1 MPLFSASRAP
11 KKRVGYA
18 VAGNSPVAS
27 TVWKGQLTFGLVTF
41 AVRLVR
47 AARKDRIPLRYVR
60 QTRGAEPVEVD
71 ESPRHALDASDSEM
85 MVEPVRQTY
94 TAAGGEQPMTAAEV
108 ERGYEVAPG
117 EFAVVRREE
126 LQRLRQP
133 TSPEMQ
139 IVRSVRMEEIDPV
152 FLETSYYVHPGNGA
166 EHSYA
171 LFYRAL
177 QESGYAA
184 LAEIAMHGRQHV
196 MVIRCGPKG
205 LIAHTMYYVNE
216 VRAGEEHATASDV
229 PAKEL
234 ELAKKF
240 VEAIAGPFSPE
251 EFTDRYREQLEA
263 LLASKET
270 VASRMAEAPAPG
282 AAGKVI
288 DIMEALRRSLDRVKA
303 EMHPVPKPAARAGTA
318 RKSRQR
324 RA

>member
-1 MPLFSASRAP
+1 M
-11 KKRVGYA
+11 
-18 VAGNSPVAS
+18 AS

-60 QTRGAEPVEVD
+60 QTRAAERPEED
-71 ESPRHALDASDSEM
+71 ESPPEAIDTAPSGMTVD
-85 MVEPVRQTY
+85 PVRQTY
-94 TAAGGEQPMTAAEV
+94 TAAIGEQPVTAAQL

-133 TSPEMQ
+133 TSSEMQ

-166 EHSYA
+166 GHSYT

-184 LAEIAMHGRQHV
+184 LAEVAMHGRQHV
-196 MVIRCGPKG
+196 MVIRGGAKG
-205 LIAHTMYYVNE
+205 LIAHTMYYMNE
-216 VRAGEEHATASDV
+216 VRAGEEHVTEDNV
-229 PAKEL
+229 PPKEL

-240 VEAIAGPFSPE
+240 VEAIAAPFSPE

-263 LLASKET
+263 LIASKET
-270 VASRMAEAPAPG
+270 FASRAADTPAPAATG
-282 AAGKVI
+282 NVI
-288 DIMEALRRSLDRVKA
+288 DIMEALRKSLDRVRSEK
-303 EMHPVPKPAARAGTA
+303 HPDRKPAASAAAA
-318 RKSRQR
+318 RRSRLR

>member
-1 MPLFSASRAP
+1 
-11 KKRVGYA
+11 
-18 VAGNSPVAS
+18 VAS

-60 QTRGAEPVEVD
+60 ETRTPEPAEED
-71 ESPRHALDASDSEM
+71 ESPAPAIDTSDSET
-85 MVEPVRQTY
+85 MVEPVRQMY
-94 TAAGGEQPMTAAEV
+94 TAHGGEQPITAAQV

-117 EFAVVRREE
+117 EFAVVRRDE
-126 LQRLRQP
+126 LRRLRQP
-133 TSPEMQ
+133 TSSEMQ

-166 EHSYA
+166 EHSYT

-184 LAEIAMHGRQHV
+184 LAEVAMYGRQHV
-196 MVIRCGPKG
+196 LVIRCGPKG
-205 LIAHTMYYVNE
+205 LVAHTMYYVNE
-216 VRAGEEHATASDV
+216 VRAGEAHVTEGDV

-234 ELAKKF
+234 ELARKF
-240 VEAIAGPFSPE
+240 VEAIAAPFSPE

-263 LLASKET
+263 LIASKET
-270 VASRMAEAPAPG
+270 VGSRMAERPAPP

-288 DIMEALRRSLDRVKA
+288 DIMDALRKSLDQVQA
-303 EMHPVPKPAARAGTA
+303 EKHQVRKPAAHAGA
-318 RKSRQR
+318 PRKSRQR

>member
-1 MPLFSASRAP
+1 MHRLLHRTVRATAALRSAP
-11 KKRVGYA
+11 D
-18 VAGNSPVAS
+18 VAS

-60 QTRGAEPVEVD
+60 QTQASETSEGEEDERLPGAFDPVDSEPV
-71 ESPRHALDASDSEM
+71 
-85 MVEPVRQTY
+85 VEPVRQTY
-94 TAAGGEQPMTAAEV
+94 TAADNEQKISAGQL

-117 EFAVVRREE
+117 QFAVVRREE

-177 QESGYAA
+177 QESGYVA
-184 LAEIAMHGRQHV
+184 LAEVAMHGRQHV
-196 MVIRCGPKG
+196 MVIRGGAKG

-216 VRAGEEHATASDV
+216 VRAAEEHATAADV

-234 ELAKKF
+234 DLARQF
-240 VEAIAGPFSPE
+240 IEAIAAPFSPE
-251 EFTDRYREQLEA
+251 EFTDRYREQLQA
-263 LLASKET
+263 LIASKET
-270 VASRMAEAPAPG
+270 VASRTAEASVPA

-288 DIMEALRRSLDRVKA
+288 DIMDALRKSLEKVRREQDRGRK
-303 EMHPVPKPAARAGTA
+303 PVARAA
-318 RKSRQR
+318 APQRSRKR